1 MFTARSGFRR
11 RGAALPS
18 FLQPG
23 RNVWRAARATRAAML
38 IDAAPY
44 FAAAR
49 AAMLA
54 ARHTIHIVGWDLDGE
69 TPFHGA
75 EGATDGLP
83 ETLGAF
89 LTALVARRPE
99 LKIRLL
105 LWDHSLFYVFERDLV
120 PNYACLW
127 DAPKQI
133 EICLDDVL
141 PIGGCH
147 HQKLVVIDERLAFC
161 GGIDLTRRR
170 WDTPEHLPD
179 DPRRVDPS
187 GESYA
192 PFHDAAL
199 MLDGD
204 AARALG
210 DLVRL
215 RWNRS
220 ACDRLPAK
228 ALAQVA
234 EAPGPD
240 IWPAEVTP
248 EFADVAVGIART
260 QPQFGRERMVN
271 EVEILFA
278 DMIDA
283 ARDRIHIENQYL
295 TATAF
300 GARLARRL
308 RANPALDALVVT
320 PARYDSWL
328 LKATMAGGRARF
340 MDNLAQAGCDDCVRL
355 RAPEVRHGETT
366 ASVMVHAKLM
376 IVDDILLRV
385 GSANICNRSMGL
397 DTECDVVL
405 VAETEAHRAAIQRV
419 QNRLIAE
426 HLGVAPDAV
435 GAEIAARGSFFEAL
449 DRLKGVG
456 DGTRRLV
463 PVKDDDVRTDFEMSP
478 FDALADPPEA
488 LIDEGPD
495 AMKRPLRPLPLL
507 GKIAA
512 VAAVFLAVA
521 LLWQTSAIA
530 EPSEI
535 FRVLDRVARMPWTEA
550 VVIAAFLAGG
560 FVAVPVT
567 LMIVATLVVFNG
579 WPGVALAGAGALASA
594 VATYIVGRRL
604 GTGVLRRYLGPR
616 LNRIRR
622 VLPERSL
629 WRIATVRMAPIAPF
643 FLVNLV
649 AGAAGVRFHN
659 YVAGSLLG
667 LLPDVVLIAVLVQQ
681 SRLVLADPGPDAILV
696 LFGLVAAWGT
706 LSLAISIL
714 VVRRWRLAP
723 LARGQG

>member
-1 MFTARSGFRR
+1 MFSERLGLR

-23 RNVWRAARATRAAML
+23 RNVWRAERARRAAML
-38 IDAAPY
+38 VDAAPY

-75 EGATDGLP
+75 EGPDDGLP
-83 ETLGAF
+83 DKLGPF
-89 LTALVARRPE
+89 LAALVARRPE

-127 DAPKQI
+127 DAPRQI
-133 EICLDDVL
+133 DICLDDVL

-170 WDTPEHLPD
+170 WDTPEHRPG
-179 DPRRVDPS
+179 DPRRVDPA
-187 GESYA
+187 GESYP

-210 DLVRL
+210 ELVRL

-220 ACDRLPAK
+220 ACDRLPIK
-228 ALAQVA
+228 ALKQVA
-234 EAPGPD
+234 EAPGED
-240 IWPAEVTP
+240 IWPAAVAP
-248 EFADVAVGIART
+248 EFRDVPVGIART
-260 QPQFGRERMVN
+260 QPQFGRERMIN
-271 EVEILFA
+271 EVEVLFG

-295 TATAF
+295 TAAGF
-300 GARLARRL
+300 GQRLARRL
-308 RANPALDALVVT
+308 RGNPALDTLVVT

-340 MDNLAQAGCDDCVRL
+340 MDALGKAGCDDCVRL
-355 RAPEVRHGETT
+355 RAPEVTADGVS

-376 IVDDILLRV
+376 IVDDTLLRV

-405 VAETEAHRAAIQRV
+405 VAETEAHRAAIQGV
-419 QNRLIAE
+419 QNRLLGE
-426 HLGVAPDAV
+426 HLGVAPERV
-435 GAEIAARGSFFEAL
+435 GREIATHSSFFEAL
-449 DRLKGVG
+449 DRLKSQG
-456 DGTRRLV
+456 DGSRRLV
-463 PVKDDDVRTDFEMSP
+463 PVNDDDVRTDFDMSP

-495 AMKRPLRPLPLL
+495 AMRRPLRPLPLL

-512 VAAVFLAVA
+512 VALVFVAAALVFGTSAVA
-521 LLWQTSAIA
+521 
-530 EPSEI
+530 EPGEV
-535 FRVLDRVARMPWTEA
+535 FRALDRVARLPWAAAA
-550 VVIAAFLAGG
+550 VLAAFLAGG

-567 LMIVATLVVFNG
+567 LMIVATLVVFDG
-579 WPGVALAGAGALASA
+579 WLGVALAGLGALASA
-594 VATYIVGRRL
+594 VATYIVGQRL

-622 VLPERSL
+622 VLPEKSL
-629 WRIATVRMAPIAPF
+629 WRIATVRMAPVAPF

-649 AGAAGVRFHN
+649 AGAAGVRFFN
-659 YVAGSLLG
+659 YIAGSLLG
-667 LLPDVVLIAVLVQQ
+667 LLPDVLLIAFLVQQ
-681 SRLVLADPGPDAILV
+681 SRLVLTQPGPDAVLV
-696 LFGLVAAWGT
+696 LLALVIAWGA
-706 LSLAISIL
+706 LSLALSVL
-714 VVRRWRLAP
+714 VARRWRLAP

>member
-1 MFTARSGFRR
+1 MFTERFGSRR
-11 RGAALPS
+11 PS
-18 FLQPG
+18 ATPETLLQPG
-23 RNVWRAARATRAAML
+23 RNVWRVARAGRAAAL

-54 ARHTIHIVGWDLDGE
+54 AEHTIHIVGWDLDGE
-69 TPFHGA
+69 TPFHGVD
-75 EGATDGLP
+75 GPTDGLP
-83 ETLGAF
+83 ATLGAF
-89 LTALVARRPE
+89 LTALVARRPH

-147 HQKLVVIDERLAFC
+147 HQKLIVVDERLAFC

-170 WDTPEHLPD
+170 WDTPEHLPA

-187 GESYA
+187 GDAYP

-199 MLDGD
+199 MFDGA

-220 ACDRLPAK
+220 ACDRIPVRT
-228 ALAQVA
+228 QRRVA
-234 EAPGPD
+234 EAPGGD
-240 IWPAEVTP
+240 VWPAEIVP
-248 EFADVAVGIART
+248 EFTDIRIGIART
-260 QPQFGRERMVN
+260 QPQFGRERQIA
-271 EVEILFA
+271 EVETLFA
-278 DMIDA
+278 DMLDC
-283 ARDRIHIENQYL
+283 ARHRVHVENQYL
-295 TATAF
+295 TASGF
-300 GARLARRL
+300 GEKLAERL
-308 RANPALDALVVT
+308 RATPGLDAVIVT

-340 MDNLAQAGCDDCVRL
+340 MEKLVQADCADCVRL
-355 RAPEVRHGETT
+355 LAPEVAVDGAT
-366 ASVMVHAKLM
+366 ANVMVHAKLM
-376 IVDDILLRV
+376 IVDDTLLRI

-405 VAETEAHRAAIQRV
+405 VAETEAHRAAIQGI
-419 QNRLIAE
+419 QNRLIGE
-426 HLGVAPDAV
+426 HLGVAPARV
-435 GAEIAARGSFFEAL
+435 GVAIAGNSSFFTAL
-449 DRLKGVG
+449 DALAADS

-463 PVKDDDVRTDFEMSP
+463 PVKDDDVRTDFDLNP

-495 AMKRPLRPLPLL
+495 AMKRPLRPLPLI
-507 GKIAA
+507 GKIAT
-512 VAAVFLAVA
+512 VVSVFLAAVV
-521 LLWQTSAIA
+521 LWQTSAIA
-530 EPSEI
+530 EPSEV
-535 FRVLDRVARMPWTEA
+535 FRTLDRIAQVPWTAA
-550 VVIAAFLAGG
+550 VVILGFLAGG

-579 WPGVALAGAGALASA
+579 WPGVVLAGFGALASA
-594 VATYIVGRRL
+594 IATYVVGRRL

-622 VLPERSL
+622 VLPEKSL

-649 AGAAGVRFHN
+649 AGAAGVRFRN

-667 LLPDVVLIAVLVQQ
+667 LLPDLVLIAFLVQQ
-681 SRLVLADPGPDAILV
+681 SRLALVEPGPNAIFVLIGLVLA
-696 LFGLVAAWGT
+696 WGA
-706 LSLAISIL
+706 LSLTISLL

-723 LARGQG
+723 VVRARE

>member
-1 MFTARSGFRR
+1 MFTERLGFRR
-11 RGAALPS
+11 RGAPMPS

-23 RNVWRAARATRAAML
+23 RNVWRAERAPRAAML
-38 IDAAPY
+38 LDAAPY

-54 ARHTIHIVGWDLDGE
+54 AEHTIHIVGWDLDGE

-75 EGATDGLP
+75 EGPTDGLP
-83 ETLGAF
+83 ATLGAF
-89 LTALVARRPE
+89 LTALVERRPN

-105 LWDHSLFYVFERDLV
+105 LWDHSLFYVFERDLM

-147 HQKLVVIDERLAFC
+147 HQKLIVIDERVAFC

-187 GESYA
+187 GESYP

-199 MLDGD
+199 VLDGD

-220 ACDRLPAK
+220 ACDRLSVK
-228 ALAQVA
+228 ELKRVA
-234 EAPGPD
+234 AAPGGDP
-240 IWPAEVTP
+240 WPAHVAP
-248 EFADVAVGIART
+248 EFRDVAVGIART
-260 QPQFGRERMVN
+260 QPQFGRERMVG
-271 EVEILFA
+271 EVEALFF

-295 TATAF
+295 TAAAF
-300 GARLARRL
+300 GERLARRL
-308 RANPALDALVVT
+308 RANPALEALVVT

-340 MDNLAQAGCDDCVRL
+340 MDALARAGCDDCVRL
-355 RAPEVRHGETT
+355 RAPEVTVGETT

-376 IVDDILLRV
+376 VVDDTLLRV

-405 VAETEAHRAAIQRV
+405 VAETEAHRAAIQEV
-419 QNRLIAE
+419 QNRLLGE

-435 GAEIAARGSFFEAL
+435 GAEIAAHSSFFDAV
-449 DRLKGVG
+449 DRLARAG
-456 DGTRRLV
+456 DGTRRLT
-463 PVKDDDVRTDFEMSP
+463 PVKDDDARTDFEMSP

-507 GKIAA
+507 GKISAVVVAFLAA
-512 VAAVFLAVA
+512 V

-530 EPSEI
+530 EPSEV
-535 FRVLDRVARMPWTEA
+535 FRALDRVARMPWTMVA
-550 VVIAAFLAGG
+550 VIAAFLAGG

-567 LMIVATLVVFNG
+567 LMIVATLVVFSG
-579 WPGVALAGAGALASA
+579 WPGVVLAGAGALASA
-594 VATYIVGRRL
+594 VATYVVGRRL

-622 VLPERSL
+622 VLPEKSL

-643 FLVNLV
+643 FIVNLV
-649 AGAAGVRFHN
+649 AGAAGVRFAN
-659 YVAGSLLG
+659 YIAGSLLG
-667 LLPDVVLIAVLVQQ
+667 LLPDLLLIGVLVQQ
-681 SRLVLADPGPDAILV
+681 SRLVLLQPGPDALLMLLGLV
-696 LFGLVAAWGT
+696 LAWGA
-706 LSLAISIL
+706 LSLGISVL
-714 VVRRWRLAP
+714 VVRRWRLAS
-723 LARGQG
+723 LARGRG